1 MCSLI
6 NLFFI
11 KILNQSLLGEISWNS
26 VSNIIE
32 SSMCLVFLEKKL
44 EKIIN
49 FFKKL

>member
-11 KILNQSLLGEISWNS
+11 KTLDQSLLGEISWNS

-32 SSMCLVFLEKKL
+32 TSMYLVFLEK
-44 EKIIN
+44 N
-49 FFKKL
+49 WKKLTIF